1 MTTPD
6 QTRIKWWR
14 DDLTPSQRAEAVS
27 RSLGRIIAAQSRKRD
42 ETELFARM
50 YSNHVLPGQMGK
62 VDIAPRRDSLSLNVV
77 KSCVDTFAAT
87 LTKEKPKVMFQTSGG
102 DWDLQ
107 ERAQDLTKFV
117 HGQFTESKVYEK
129 NVQLAL
135 DCGMWGTGIYKPFI
149 SGDGKKQ
156 KIQIDRVLPIELHAD
171 DQEAAYGKP
180 RSIYQTR
187 WVDRDVLAD
196 MFTELADKINAA
208 TREYDKIS
216 AALNTNSISDQ
227 LLVVEAWH
235 LQPHGRHVM
244 CLYNGMSLLD
254 EEYERERLPF
264 IFYRRSPA
272 PAGLWG
278 IGLAEE
284 LKGIQLEI
292 NILLRKIQ
300 RSHKLLAA
308 GHWMV
313 EASSMVQPAQ
323 IDDQIGSIIRYRG
336 IAPQLA
342 IGQAI
347 APEVYKH
354 LWDLYQRAFEITGI
368 SQLQAQAQKPAG
380 LDSGEAQRVY
390 LEAINVRAQIAQ
402 DNFHS
407 VHLELAEH
415 IIDLAKEITKTYP
428 DFSARAVS
436 GSSMSRVRFLDTDLD
451 QEEYLLQMFPTN
463 ALADDP
469 AMRMAQVQELA
480 QVGWIGEDDAKRLL
494 NFPDLESW
502 SAEQNASH
510 DVVEDIISE
519 IMHDG
524 EYKTPE
530 PFMNLQEAIGQV
542 QRAYLLNR
550 RKNAPKDRLELL
562 RTWIQ
567 QAEGIL
573 NPPQPPP
580 PPPPAGGPPGPGGP
594 GAPAGPGG
602 PPGGMPPS
610 PMGGPGGGPPP
621 MPMNGGSPMSP
632 VGPAPLPP
640 GGPPR

>member
-6 QTRIKWWR
+6 QTRIKWWKP
-14 DDLTPSQRAEAVS
+14 DLTPSQRAEAVS
-27 RSLGRIIAAQSRKRD
+27 RSVGRIIQAQGRRR
-42 ETELFARM
+42 EEIELFARM
-50 YSNHVLPGQMGK
+50 YSNHVLPTQKGK
-62 VDIAPRRDSLSLNVV
+62 VDIAPKRDALSLNVV
-77 KSCVDTFAAT
+77 KSCVDTFSAT

-107 ERAQDLTKFV
+107 KRAQDLTKFIA
-117 HGQFTESKVYEK
+117 GQFQESHVYEK
-129 NVQLAL
+129 NIQLAL
-135 DCGMWGTGIYKPFI
+135 DCGIWGTGIYKPYI
-149 SGDGKKQ
+149 SGEGRDQCIK
-156 KIQIDRVLPIELHAD
+156 IDRVLPGELHAD
-171 DQEAAYGKP
+171 DQEAAYSDP
-180 RSIYQTR
+180 RTIYQTR
-187 WVDRDVLAD
+187 WVDRDILID
-196 MFTELADKINAA
+196 LFP
-208 TREYDKIS
+208 EYAEEIEASIKHYDRVTAS
-216 AALNTNSISDQ
+216 LDNQSISDQ

-235 LQPHGRHVM
+235 VKPNGRRVM
-244 CLYNGMSLLD
+244 CLYNGICLLD

-264 IFYRRSPA
+264 VFYRRSPA
-272 PAGLWG
+272 PAGVWG

-308 GHWMV
+308 GHWIV

-336 IAPQLA
+336 TPPQIAL
-342 IGQAI
+342 GQAI

-415 IIDLAKEITKTYP
+415 IIDLAREISKTHP
-428 DFSARAVS
+428 EFSARAVS
-436 GSSMSRVRFLDTDLD
+436 GKSMTRVKFLNTDMKK
-451 QEEYLLQMFPTN
+451 EEYVLQMFPTN

-502 SAEQNASH
+502 NDEQNASH
-510 DVVEDIISE
+510 DIVEDIIDE
-519 IMHDG
+519 IMNG
-524 EYKTPE
+524 GKYKAPE
-530 PFMNLQEAIGQV
+530 PFMNLQEAITMV
-542 QRAYLLNR
+542 QKAYLLNR
-550 RKNAPKDRLELL
+550 RKNAPESRLEML
-562 RTWIQ
+562 RTWMV
-567 QAEGIL
+567 QAQDL
-573 NPPQPPP
+573 LKPPEPPP
-580 PPPPAGGPPGPGGP
+580 PPMGPMGPMGPGG
-594 GAPAGPGG
+594 GP
-602 PPGGMPPS
+602 
-610 PMGGPGGGPPP
+610 GGPPP
-621 MPMNGGSPMSP
+621 MPMNGASPMSP
-632 VGPAPLPP
+632 VGPPPMPP
-640 GGPPR
+640 GGPPGAGPPAGPPQ